1 MRYSFR
7 IDSNVLPKNK
17 LGRAALHAAWPIL
30 VMFTERIFKEDRFI
44 VEAEQAAHD
53 LQDGNWN
60 QEVFPVIR
68 ELGGLLAR
76 NGIPPKAV

>member
-1 MRYSFR
+1 
-7 IDSNVLPKNK
+7 
-17 LGRAALHAAWPIL
+17 
-30 VMFTERIFKEDRFI
+30 
-44 VEAEQAAHD
+44 

-68 ELGGLLAR
+68 ELGGLIAR